1 MGLRGFDRNWTG
13 EYPENLNC
21 SQMDS
26 IIYWAKKAE
35 WAECA
40 QQKRKVTR
48 RRKEETKMKIRAKSN
63 KLIMSASSR
72 VIFKTF
78 LFLVLLTIYCFIL
91 RDFIKK
97 PTESILEFVIISI
110 LMVAVVLFSLFRNM
124 FVSSLIIDS
133 DGIKEKWLFVITR
146 KRLLW
151 SDVEDYYFEPY
162 SPYNR
167 IAGFPF
173 KRVVFES
180 RNAHG
185 KIERLKSPYYSVRF
199 SDEYEK
205 LVDDFCSVRRGH
217 FEDSCCF
224 SENCISGISKAG
236 ISLSTGSFIDFKECA
251 RNYKQAK
258 GGSGNCVGDRDIT
271 NLSFTFYTSP
281 KTVTIRFSEKNELI
295 GWISRNNARQRFIK
309 FKNQLADFG
318 YRTFDLS

>member
-1 MGLRGFDRNWTG
+1 
-13 EYPENLNC
+13 
-21 SQMDS
+21 
-26 IIYWAKKAE
+26 
-35 WAECA
+35 
-40 QQKRKVTR
+40 
-48 RRKEETKMKIRAKSN
+48 MKIKVKSN
-63 KLIMSASSR
+63 KLVMDASSR

-97 PTESILEFVIISI
+97 PTENILEFVIISI
-110 LMVAVVLFSLFRNM
+110 LMVAVVLFSWFGNM

-146 KRLLW
+146 KRLRW

-173 KRVVFES
+173 KRAVFES
-180 RNAHG
+180 RNAPD

-205 LVDDFCSVRRGH
+205 LVDDFCSVRVH

-271 NLSFTFYTSP
+271 NLTFTFYTSP

-295 GWISRNNARQRFIK
+295 GWISRNNAWRRFIK
-309 FKNQLADFG
+309 FQNQLADFG